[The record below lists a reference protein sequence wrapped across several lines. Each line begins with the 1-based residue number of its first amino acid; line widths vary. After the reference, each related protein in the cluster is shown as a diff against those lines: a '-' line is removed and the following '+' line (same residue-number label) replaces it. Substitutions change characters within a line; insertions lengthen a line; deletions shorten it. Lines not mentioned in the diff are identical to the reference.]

1 MAIIKKFCVIFLRY
15 LALIISIIFGI
26 CFFILMKVYSSNDII
41 SIQNMVEYVVR
52 ISLLCSIISGI
63 VIVLSSPFYFLFRL
77 KEIMKKELKIEI
89 PSYLLKYFSL

>member
-1 MAIIKKFCVIFLRY
+1 MAFINKFCVIFFSY
-15 LALIISIIFGI
+15 WALIISIAFGI
-26 CFFILMKVYSSNDII
+26 CFFILMKIYSLNDII
-41 SIQNMVEYVVR
+41 SMQNMIEYVVR